1 MIMIFSS
8 EDKLNMSAK
17 YISPLGKLLRKIR
30 IDSEISLSDMA
41 DNIGITKSYLSAS
54 ELGKKDLSD
63 RVFGLILEKYGDT
76 CNKTKEL
83 KNARL
88 ISHLER
94 VHRETSLIDDDQM
107 DKIKT
112 ALQG

>member
-1 MIMIFSS
+1 MN
-8 EDKLNMSAK
+8 EDELNMSAK
-17 YISPLGKLLRKIR
+17 YISPLGKLLRKFR
-30 IDSEISLSDMA
+30 IDTGMSLSDMA

-63 RVFGLILEKYGDT
+63 RVFDLLLEKYGDT
-76 CNKTKEL
+76 YNKTEEL

-88 ISHLER
+88 VSYLER

-107 DKIKT
+107 DKIKN
-112 ALQG
+112 ALNPEG